1 MQMVHDREILM
12 NAMYLFTLG
21 NLKIPHQVI
30 NIRRSLCQRII
41 KTLTPQMVQDI
52 LKRDKLAFALVEA
65 SFKMPLT
72 LRKDTTNLITRLLN
86 LCGLCTEKKSVPS
99 LDWLI
104 AAVQLPC
111 AELKTACLR
120 VLVDKTSDHFHI
132 DEERLHWAT

>member
-1 MQMVHDREILM
+1 MDIFGIMQMVHDREILL

-21 NLKIPHQVI
+21 NLKIPHQVL

-52 LKRDKLAFALVEA
+52 LKRDKLAFSLVEA
-65 SFKMPLT
+65 VKKMPLS
-72 LRKDTTNLITRLLN
+72 LRKDTTQLVTRLLN
-86 LCGLCTEKKSVPS
+86 LCGLCTEKKSYPS

-104 AAVQLPC
+104 AVVGLPC

-120 VLVDKTSDHFHI
+120 VLVDKTSDHFKI
-132 DEERLHWAT
+132 D

>member
-1 MQMVHDREILM
+1 MVHDREILM

-65 SFKMPLT
+65 VAKMPLS
-72 LRKDTTNLITRLLN
+72 LRKDTTTLITRLLN

-104 AAVQLPC
+104 AVVKLPC

-132 DEERLHWAT
+132 CEERLNWAT